1 MYHTTIIWYAST
13 RGKKFSLPRKRE
25 HIGLENRL
33 VHPAGWTT
41 TEWALL
47 VVDVA

>member
-13 RGKKFSLPRKRE
+13 RGRKFSQPMKRE

-33 VHPAGWTT
+33 VRPVGRTT
-41 TEWALL
+41 TEGALL
-47 VVDVA
+47 VVDAA